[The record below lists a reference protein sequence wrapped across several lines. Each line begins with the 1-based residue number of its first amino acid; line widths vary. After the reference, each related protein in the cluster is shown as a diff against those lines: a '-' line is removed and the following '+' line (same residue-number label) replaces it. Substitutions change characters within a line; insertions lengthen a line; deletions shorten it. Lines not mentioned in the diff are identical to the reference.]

1 MARLVGLRGNDTE
14 TKKVETPPAPKPKP
28 VVKPTSV
35 ASHGAIRTRQAE
47 AQPIKTTEAQAPAA
61 PAPAAPAPVQA
72 AVAAPATTAM
82 SGAAPVVQTGNF
94 DSRWSGFR

>member
-1 MARLVGLRGNDTE
+1 M
-14 TKKVETPPAPKPKP
+14 KVF
-28 VVKPTSV
+28 VSL
-35 ASHGAIRTRQAE
+35 ASFDPRYRFTTWLYRIASNGAIRAKQPEAE
-47 AQPIKTTEAQAPAA
+47 PIKTTEAQAPAA
-61 PAPAAPAPVQA
+61 SAAAAPAQT